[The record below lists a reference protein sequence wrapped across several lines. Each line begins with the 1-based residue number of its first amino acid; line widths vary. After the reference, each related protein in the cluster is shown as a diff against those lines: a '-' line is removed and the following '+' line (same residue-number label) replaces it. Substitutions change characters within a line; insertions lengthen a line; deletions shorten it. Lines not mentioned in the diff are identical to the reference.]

1 MDLTLKKMKK
11 YCFYKIICF
20 LLLIGSSFSCTS
32 DLNFDQV
39 NDLKLTPVYEANFS
53 YFDVPAKSFVSDT
66 GMEIPWAGDEYDFDV
81 FRDKYLNSYLRKVDF
96 YFEINNTIN
105 RPFSLNI
112 VLLDANNRALTT
124 IKKGVPAYSGTATI
138 VTSTEIFENN
148 RLELLKKTVKM
159 GFLITIGSGSA
170 LNANST
176 GNLVLRS
183 SATVYLEI

>member
-1 MDLTLKKMKK
+1 M
-11 YCFYKIICF
+11 
-20 LLLIGSSFSCTS
+20 GSSFSCTS
-32 DLNFDQV
+32 DLNFDQA

-96 YFEINNTIN
+96 HFEINNTIK

-124 IKKGVPAYSGTATI
+124 IKKDIPVYTGTTSI
-138 VTSTEIFENN
+138 VTSTEIFENS

-159 GFLITIGSGSA
+159 GFLIKTGSGPA